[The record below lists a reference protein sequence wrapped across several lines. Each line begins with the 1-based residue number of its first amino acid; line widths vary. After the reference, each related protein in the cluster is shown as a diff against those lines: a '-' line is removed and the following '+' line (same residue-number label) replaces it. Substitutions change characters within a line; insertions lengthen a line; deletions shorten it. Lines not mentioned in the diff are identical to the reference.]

1 MIDYGLENKR
11 IVVTGASTGI
21 GKAIVKQLVSEKAY
35 VLAIARDVIN
45 LEQLKNYSPE
55 KITTAS
61 VDVTNYEKLENEIVE
76 YAAQGKISGSVHAA
90 GFNKFTPLRAFDW
103 SLANKM
109 INTNLC
115 AGIELLRIL
124 VKNRILTSDSSHVQ
138 ISSVA
143 ALKGQSGMSMYSAS
157 KAGMLGAVRSLALEL
172 STKTN
177 ARVNA
182 ISPGWVET
190 PLTNEI
196 KKYYSD
202 NGQSIIDKH
211 PLGAGD
217 PKDVADAALF
227 LLGDCSRWIT
237 GIDLIVDGGYS
248 IN

>member
-21 GKAIVKQLVSEKAY
+21 GEAIVKHLVSENAY
-35 VLAIARDVIN
+35 VLAIARDVSN
-45 LEQLKNYSPE
+45 LELLKEYSPAR
-55 KITTAS
+55 ITTVS
-61 VDVTNYEKLENEIVE
+61 VDVTNFGKLEKKIME
-76 YAAQGKISGSVHAA
+76 YAAHGKISGSVHAA
-90 GFNKFTPLRAFDW
+90 GFNKFTPMRAFDW

-124 VKNRILTSDSSHVQ
+124 VKNRILTSESSHVQ

-143 ALKGQSGMSMYSAS
+143 ALKGQSGMSIYSAS

-172 STKTN
+172 STKNTT
-177 ARVNA
+177 RVNA

-190 PLTNEI
+190 PLTNEL
-196 KKYYSD
+196 KRHYSD
-202 NGQSIIDKH
+202 NGESIVRQH
-211 PLGAGD
+211 PLGVGN
-217 PKDVADAALF
+217 PEDVANAALF
-227 LLGDCSRWIT
+227 LLGNCSRWIT
-237 GIDLIVDGGYS
+237 GIELIVDGGYS

>member
-21 GKAIVKQLVSEKAY
+21 GEAIVKHLVSENAY
-35 VLAIARDVIN
+35 VLAIARDVSN
-45 LEQLKNYSPE
+45 LELLKAYSPAR
-55 KITTAS
+55 ISTAS
-61 VDVTNYEKLENEIVE
+61 VDVTNYEKLENKIVE
-76 YAAQGKISGSVHAA
+76 YAARGKISGSVHAA
-90 GFNKFTPLRAFDW
+90 GFNKFTPMRAFDW

-124 VKNRILTSDSSHVQ
+124 VKNRILSTNSSHVQ

-143 ALKGQSGMSMYSAS
+143 AMKGQSGMSIYSAT
-157 KAGMLGAVRSLALEL
+157 KAGMLGAMRSLALEL
-172 STKTN
+172 STKNN

-190 PLTNEI
+190 PLTNEM
-196 KKYYSD
+196 KKLYSD
-202 NGQSIIDKH
+202 SGQSIIARH

-217 PKDVADAALF
+217 PNDISNAALF
-227 LLGDCSRWIT
+227 LLGDRSRWIT
-237 GIDLIVDGGYS
+237 GIDLVVDGGYS